1 MKNLI
6 ILVLLVLLILISFGL
21 NAEFGWISFEWKSMA
36 VIASIAAGPFQFLKR
51 KFEEQA
57 EEKEEKEEKYR
68 YRILEHKEYMQ
79 RTQQQEEIKENNPT
93 TSAVVAID
101 NFQIEGSK
109 G

>member
-6 ILVLLVLLILISFGL
+6 IVVLLILLILVFFGI

-36 VIASIAAGPFQFLKR
+36 VIASVAAGPFQFLKR
-51 KFEEQA
+51 KFEEKA

-68 YRILEHKEYMQ
+68 YRVLEHKEYMQ

-93 TSAVVAID
+93 ASEVVVPD
-101 NFQIEGSK
+101 NFHLEGSK